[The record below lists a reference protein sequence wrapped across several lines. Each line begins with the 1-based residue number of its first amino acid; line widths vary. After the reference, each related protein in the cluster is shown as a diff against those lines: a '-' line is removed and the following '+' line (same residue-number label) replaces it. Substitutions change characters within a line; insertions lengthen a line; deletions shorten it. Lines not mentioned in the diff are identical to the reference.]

1 MVWECGHQVFS
12 LSSFSTGRDAYLKYI
27 YFKLKTLLKKISGTR
42 CISTDKGRLL
52 NLFNLKLKMLQ
63 NLYFDLKSHLV
74 TYFHLSVLHPNLLHK
89 IKRCGFFKLVLGSMN
104 WQSAKGPSVLSLK
117 GLTRFMSIYG
127 KSLSTF
133 KNGLHDIKWCTIL
146 CSCTFLIYQS
156 LTR

>member
-74 TYFHLSVLHPNLLHK
+74 TYFRLPVLHPNLLHK
-89 IKRCGFFKLVLGSMN
+89 IKRCGFFKLVLGRMN
-104 WQSAKGPSVLSLK
+104 WHDSLPRDPLFSHSKDSQGSCQFMVNLCPLLKMAFMTLSDIQYYVHVLSWYTNL
-117 GLTRFMSIYG
+117 
-127 KSLSTF
+127 
-133 KNGLHDIKWCTIL
+133 
-146 CSCTFLIYQS
+146 
-156 LTR
+156 